1 LVLLSYSCGSALG
14 SVTTLCTLTFPP
26 PSWVTRLPQKFSP
39 ATTSMLDAAV
49 EVVPAQAASSSTPIT
64 GASHLPTRKSFAQVV
79 CASQVRVSLTAMA
92 RPSPV
97 SDQVRTLF
105 EAEQKHLWSIDEL
118 HEAVVQSLGAADY
131 STVFRAVTG
140 MEKEGA
146 IKRIDLGD
154 GKVHYEMSEDHHEH
168 IRCDSCGR
176 VVEVPGC
183 VLEDAERSVKSST
196 GFVVTSHQLLFTGV
210 CPDCSVKAARR

>member
-1 LVLLSYSCGSALG
+1 
-14 SVTTLCTLTFPP
+14 
-26 PSWVTRLPQKFSP
+26 
-39 ATTSMLDAAV
+39 
-49 EVVPAQAASSSTPIT
+49 
-64 GASHLPTRKSFAQVV
+64 
-79 CASQVRVSLTAMA
+79 MA

-118 HEAVVQSLGAADY
+118 HEAVVQSLGGADY

-168 IRCDSCGR
+168 IRCERCGR
-176 VVEVPGC
+176 VEEVPVC
-183 VLEDAERSVKSST
+183 VLDDASAQVHNLT
-196 GFVVTSHQLLFTGV
+196 GFKVTSHRVVFGGLCRECGASAV
-210 CPDCSVKAARR
+210 

>member
-1 LVLLSYSCGSALG
+1 M
-14 SVTTLCTLTFPP
+14 
-26 PSWVTRLPQKFSP
+26 PSRARSRPEAGPTSP
-39 ATTSMLDAAV
+39 S
-49 EVVPAQAASSSTPIT
+49 
-64 GASHLPTRKSFAQVV
+64 RKSIAQVD
-79 CASQVRVSLTAMA
+79 CASQVRVDWAAVA

-97 SDQVRTLF
+97 SDQVRSLF
-105 EAEQKHLWSIDEL
+105 GAEQKHLWSIDEL

-131 STVFRAVTG
+131 STVFRAVSG
-140 MEKEGA
+140 MEKDGA

-154 GKVHYEMSEDHHEH
+154 GKVHYELSEDHHEH

-196 GFVVTSHQLLFTGV
+196 GFLVTSHQLLFTGV
-210 CPDCSVKAARR
+210 CPDCSAQASAR